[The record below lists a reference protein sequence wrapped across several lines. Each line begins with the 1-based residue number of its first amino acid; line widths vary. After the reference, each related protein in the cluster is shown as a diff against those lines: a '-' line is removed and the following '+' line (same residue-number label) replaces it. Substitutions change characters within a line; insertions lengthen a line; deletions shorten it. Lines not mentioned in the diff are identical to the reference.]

1 MMLSPKNGEWIKM
14 ICIESI
20 EFVDIVWGDCSLIKG
35 NSYRILVEDESRS
48 VDGYYLV
55 EFVGGL
61 CPHQSKYLKTEAQI
75 RDEKINDLLN

>member
-1 MMLSPKNGEWIKM
+1 MLSPKNANWVKM

-20 EFVDIVWGDCSLIKG
+20 EFVDKVWGDCSLIKG
-35 NSYRILVEDESRS
+35 KSYKILVEDNSMD
-48 VDGYYLV
+48 VYYLV
-55 EFVGGL
+55 EFNGGL